1 MDIKNAKCS
10 SSKHAEINAVSFCP
24 ECKKYWCNI
33 CQNYHAEM
41 FEDHKTINSNQENEI
56 FIDKCKEKNHNDKLE
71 FYCKDH
77 NTLCCGLC
85 TSKFKEQGYGQ
96 HFDCDVTPIKKI
108 KDEKRN
114 KLKENI
120 NNLEELNKQIDQS
133 VNKYKEIYEQV
144 NNNIDALKSKIQ
156 SIFTKLRSSLN
167 EKEEKLIRD
176 IDEYY
181 KLYNFKEDIIKKSE
195 KLPKKIKES
204 IEKGKKIDKEWNEN
218 NLSSL
223 INDCINIENNIKEI
237 YIINDNIKKCDL
249 NKDIKIVFNFKE
261 EQVGTMV
268 DSIKNFGNIITEDNY
283 KIEMKNPI
291 HKITNHTDMVLC
303 LCVLNDGRLVSGSND
318 KSIIIYNKTT
328 YQPDLIIKEHNNG
341 ITCISQLS
349 SGILVSCSCD
359 KTIKLFTIK
368 GMKYELLQT
377 LNYHSNSVYKIIE
390 LKNNNLVSCSHDS
403 SIIFYLK
410 DNNEYKKDYK
420 ISTDGA
426 CYSIIQTKDNEI
438 CYSEKNGN
446 KICFYNLLERKIK
459 ASIPDI
465 NKNNGYR
472 EWFIMIKKDLLLI
485 PGKDQI
491 SIINTDKYK
500 LVQIIKVPGSNS
512 ICGVCMLNE
521 NMILTGGAAK
531 IIKQWKIEGDNLIMV
546 SKKEK
551 AHDKCINVLLNIGN
565 GFIASGS
572 DDNSIK
578 IW

>member
-1 MDIKNAKCS
+1 M
-10 SSKHAEINAVSFCP
+10 
-24 ECKKYWCNI
+24 KK
-33 CQNYHAEM
+33 
-41 FEDHKTINSNQENEI
+41 
-56 FIDKCKEKNHNDKLE
+56 
-71 FYCKDH
+71 
-77 NTLCCGLC
+77 
-85 TSKFKEQGYGQ
+85 
-96 HFDCDVTPIKKI
+96 
-108 KDEKRN
+108 KRN
-114 KLKENI
+114 
-120 NNLEELNKQIDQS
+120 
-133 VNKYKEIYEQV
+133 
-144 NNNIDALKSKIQ
+144 
-156 SIFTKLRSSLN
+156 
-167 EKEEKLIRD
+167 
-176 IDEYY
+176 
-181 KLYNFKEDIIKKSE
+181 
-195 KLPKKIKES
+195 KIKES

-512 ICGVCMLNE
+512 ICGICMLNE
-521 NMILTGGAAK
+521 NMILTGDSSK
-531 IIKQWKIEGDNLIMV
+531 IIRQFKIEGDNLIMI
-546 SKKEK
+546 SKKEN
-551 AHDKCINVLLNIGN
+551 AHDSTINVLINIGN

-572 DDNSIK
+572 YDNSIK